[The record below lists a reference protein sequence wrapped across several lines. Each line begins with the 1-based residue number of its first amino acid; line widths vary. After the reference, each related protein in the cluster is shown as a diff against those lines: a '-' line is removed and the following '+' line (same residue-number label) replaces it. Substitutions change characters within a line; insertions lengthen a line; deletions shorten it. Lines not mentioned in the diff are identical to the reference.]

1 MKEFRLKLVPMYVD
15 EGTKH
20 LLNKLDRKFK
30 GMSLEDISNYMYK
43 NLIIIYNEKM
53 LDFMGTDSTIWYTD
67 ESICIID
74 DYKNMD
80 NVFLKLDFDASN
92 EIKRVL
98 IRGSRFRTDYEI
110 VDISNINFTSK
121 YVINIV
127 SRRLSLWEIIKNVF
141 FSKR

>member
-1 MKEFRLKLVPMYVD
+1 MKEFRSKLVPVYVD

-30 GMSLEDISNYMYK
+30 GMNLEDISNHMYK

-53 LDFMGTDSTIWYTD
+53 LDFMSTDSTIWYTD
-67 ESICIID
+67 ESIRIID

>member
-1 MKEFRLKLVPMYVD
+1 
-15 EGTKH
+15 
-20 LLNKLDRKFK
+20 
-30 GMSLEDISNYMYK
+30 
-43 NLIIIYNEKM
+43 
-53 LDFMGTDSTIWYTD
+53 MGTDSTIWYTD

-80 NVFLKLDFDASN
+80 NAFLKLDFDASN